1 MLMEKGLSIMIPV
14 YNEEEILVKN
24 TKRLIKFLNKLK
36 LPYEILICDNGSTD
50 NTPNLGKKLQSQF
63 PRKVK
68 FLAIPE
74 NRSVGFAFKRM
85 VEVSS
90 FNNLISLDMDLSV
103 NFEHF
108 IPKCLELLKSNS
120 MVIGSKIG
128 KQKRPFY
135 RKMMS
140 NIFIFLVKILLG
152 LEFSDYSIGAKGYRK
167 EYIIDKL
174 DAIDRGT
181 FYVIKLVYFLKKK
194 NLKITEIPVEVY
206 DVRKS
211 RFNIF
216 QDAIYRGINLL
227 NFLFCERIIKPINKT
242 PR

>member
-1 MLMEKGLSIMIPV
+1 MEKGLSIMIPV

-24 TKRLIKFLNKLK
+24 TKRLIKFLDKLK

-50 NTPNLGKKLQSQF
+50 NTQTLGKKLQSQF
-63 PRKVK
+63 PKKVK
-68 FLAIPE
+68 FLSIPE
-74 NRSVGFAFKRM
+74 SRSVGFAFKKM

-103 NFEHF
+103 NFEYF
-108 IPKCLELLKSNS
+108 IPKCLELLKNNS
-120 MVIGSKIG
+120 MVIGSKMG

-135 RKMMS
+135 RKIVS

-167 EYIIDKL
+167 DHIIDKL

-181 FYVIKLVYFLKKK
+181 FYVIKLIYFLKKED
-194 NLKITEIPVEVY
+194 LRITEIPVKVY

-216 QDAIYRGINLL
+216 QDAINRGINLL
-227 NFLFCERIIKPINKT
+227 NFLFRERIIKIISKIPK
-242 PR
+242 